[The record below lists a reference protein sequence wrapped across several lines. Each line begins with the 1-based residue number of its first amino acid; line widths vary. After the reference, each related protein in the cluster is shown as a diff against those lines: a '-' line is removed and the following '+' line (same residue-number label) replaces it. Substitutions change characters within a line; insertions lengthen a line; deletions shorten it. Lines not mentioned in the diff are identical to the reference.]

1 MCRERLPYSSPA
13 LAKTPEKPRNI
24 NLFSVVTKTSFA
36 NFHISQGRLIKL
48 QNIFPHLE
56 MDCGCL

>member
-1 MCRERLPYSSPA
+1 MRGDTLPYSSSA
-13 LAKTPEKPRNI
+13 LAKTPEKTRNI

-48 QNIFPHLE
+48 QNIFSHFE